1 MTEREG
7 QEKKGPGDYVR
18 EEAEKAE
25 GRQGEAASPEAVQE
39 EQETGGALRSREA
52 EEGEGD

>member
-25 GRQGEAASPEAVQE
+25 GRQGEAATPEAVQE

-52 EEGEGD
+52 KEGAGD

>member
-39 EQETGGALRSREA
+39 EQETGGALPSREA
-52 EEGEGD
+52 KEGAGD